1 MTSSRHWIVVLAAGI
16 ALAGSGCRRD
26 REPGATGEQE
36 QRTIPPVPS
45 TAAERVPAESGKVVA
60 EAALPMEGIV
70 VSLDDASLVLRGGG
84 DERQE
89 LAIDEG
95 TRFVGRTGERV
106 GRDAFQEGTRV
117 QAHYARRGDELVLVE
132 VRVATA
138 ER

>member
-1 MTSSRHWIVVLAAGI
+1 MRPSGHWIVVLAAGI

-45 TAAERVPAESGKVVA
+45 TAAERVPPESGRILA
-60 EAALPMEGIV
+60 EAALPMEGTV
-70 VSLDDASLVLRGGG
+70 VSLDDESLVLQGRG
-84 DERQE
+84 DERHA

-95 TRFVGRTGERV
+95 TRFVGQQGERV
-106 GRDAFQEGTRV
+106 GRDTFQEGTRV
-117 QAHYARRGDELVLVE
+117 QAHYTRRGEEMVVVE